1 MAVEYAGILAAV
13 SLMAI
18 TLTGAYGKSISAVF
32 TTSGAGVAAVAKAAK
47 AQKVSPAGAKTA
59 YNRAPYR
66 KPVLK
71 YLYALG
77 WIGGTKNPGQCGL
90 TLLGQDAA
98 KDQAARRAARERE
111 ARGAAQEARRQRL
124 RRCERTDERRRLRL
138 RVNCAQDRKSA
149 GAEFPVA
156 RDP

>member
-1 MAVEYAGILAAV
+1 VAVEYAGIVAGIALLAA
-13 SLMAI
+13 
-18 TLTGAYGKSISAVF
+18 TLTGAYGQSVTAVF
-32 TTSGAGVAAVAKAAK
+32 ASGTAGVAAAAKAAK

-77 WIGGTKNPGQCGL
+77 WIGGTKNAGQCGL

-98 KDQAARRAARERE
+98 KDQAARELRANAKLVAQLKR
-111 ARGAAQEARRQRL
+111 RGVSVSTAANALTRG
-124 RRCERTDERRRLRL
+124 
-138 RVNCAQDRKSA
+138 VVSACA
-149 GAEFPVA
+149 
-156 RDP
+156 

>member
-18 TLTGAYGKSISAVF
+18 TLTGAYGKSISAVHHEQRGRRRGCEGGE
-32 TTSGAGVAAVAKAAK
+32 GAEGLARRREDRV
-47 AQKVSPAGAKTA
+47 QPRPLPQT
-59 YNRAPYR
+59 YPE
-66 KPVLK
+66 

-98 KDQAARRAARERE
+98 KDQACEMRANAKLVAQLKRRSVTVSAA
-111 ARGAAQEARRQRL
+111 
-124 RRCERTDERRRLRL
+124 
-138 RVNCAQDRKSA
+138 A
-149 GAEFPVA
+149 GAVTAGVVSAVEPGFSGVPRSGRPDFRA
-156 RDP
+156 LRETPR

>member
-98 KDQAARRAARERE
+98 KDQAAREMRAKAKLVAQLKRRSVTVS
-111 ARGAAQEARRQRL
+111 AA
-124 RRCERTDERRRLRL
+124 
-138 RVNCAQDRKSA
+138 A
-149 GAEFPVA
+149 GAVTA
-156 RDP
+156 GVVSACA

>member
-1 MAVEYAGILAAV
+1 VAVEYAGILAAV
-13 SLMAI
+13 ALMAA
-18 TLTGAYGKSISAVF
+18 TLTGAYGKSVSAVF
-32 TTSGAGVAAVAKAAK
+32 ATGTAGVAAVAKAAK

-77 WIGGTKNPGQCGL
+77 WIGGTKNAGQCGL

-98 KDQAARRAARERE
+98 KEQAARELRTNAKLVTQLKN
-111 ARGAAQEARRQRL
+111 RGVSVSSASKALTSGVVSA
-124 RRCERTDERRRLRL
+124 
-138 RVNCAQDRKSA
+138 CA
-149 GAEFPVA
+149 
-156 RDP
+156 

>member
-13 SLMAI
+13 ALMAA
-18 TLTGAYGKSISAVF
+18 TLTGAYGKSVTAVF
-32 TTSGAGVAAVAKAAK
+32 ATGTAGVAAAAKAAK

-66 KPVLK
+66 NPVLK

-77 WIGGTKNPGQCGL
+77 WIGGTKNTGQCGL

-98 KDQAARRAARERE
+98 KEQAARELRANAKL
-111 ARGAAQEARRQRL
+111 AAQLKRRGVSVSAAATAL
-124 RRCERTDERRRLRL
+124 TSG
-138 RVNCAQDRKSA
+138 VVSACA
-149 GAEFPVA
+149 
-156 RDP
+156 

>member
-13 SLMAI
+13 ALMAV
-18 TLTGAYGKSISAVF
+18 TLTGAYSKSISAVF

-98 KDQAARRAARERE
+98 KDQAAREMRANAKLVAQLKRRSVTVS
-111 ARGAAQEARRQRL
+111 AA
-124 RRCERTDERRRLRL
+124 
-138 RVNCAQDRKSA
+138 A
-149 GAEFPVA
+149 GAVTA
-156 RDP
+156 GVVSACA